1 MMTQA
6 DFEAMLD
13 GTIAID
19 TMDVT
24 RKQQHALDALI
35 VELQDLARKGMFAV
49 MSETMRQYFDT
60 LDDLAFEVKARKQ
73 IEAAVLPIMRSA
85 ATQPAAAPVQK
96 TESAF
101 VAIEDS
107 DVIARTMRGQLA
119 EGKRKAFV
127 LAGHAIFT
135 LRSKATQ
142 TRFTFKVTQSDPAK
156 CRPGQFPV
164 YFVSLLNGSDNTGDF
179 AYIGTIFADGFR
191 VTRKSR
197 VSADAPSAIAFSW
210 FMKHLED
217 SRVEV
222 WHEGRCGRCGR
233 TLTVPESIES
243 GLGPICAGK

>member
-1 MMTQA
+1 MTMMTQA
-6 DFEAMLD
+6 EFEAMLD
-13 GTIAID
+13 SATNDEVIAASQALTAQRLLD
-19 TMDVT
+19 HQNAVQLA
-24 RKQQHALDALI
+24 KQPKEYATSGRPH
-35 VELQDLARKGMFAV
+35 GW
-49 MSETMRQYFDT
+49 
-60 LDDLAFEVKARKQ
+60 
-73 IEAAVLPIMRSA
+73 
-85 ATQPAAAPVQK
+85 ATQQQPAQV
-96 TESAF
+96 ESAF

-107 DVIARTMRGQLA
+107 DVIARTMRGQLT

-127 LAGHAIFT
+127 LAGNALFT

-142 TRFTFKVTQSDPAK
+142 TRFTFKVVQSDPAK
-156 CRPGQFPV
+156 CRAGQFPV

-197 VSADAPSAIAFSW
+197 VAADAPSAIAFSW

-222 WHEGRCGRCGR
+222 WLEGRCGRCGR

-243 GLGPICAGK
+243 GLGPICASK